1 MKKQIIL
8 LCIVLISFLGTNQ
21 TQAQQ
26 TLGEISMF
34 AGNFAPRGWAFCHG
48 QILSINQNQTLYSLL
63 GTTYGGDGRT
73 TFALPDLRGRVAI
86 HEGQGN
92 GMTNR
97 RLGQKLGTQT
107 ETLTIAQMPSHS
119 HPATSTTETAVS
131 TSPGEEGVGN
141 GQHLTSHFNAF
152 NAAATDDKTLGGS
165 GSTTTTTG
173 NTGGGQAHDNIQP
186 GLAINYIIALS
197 GTFPSRN

>member
-21 TQAQQ
+21 TQAQK

-48 QILSINQNQTLYSLL
+48 QILSINQNQSLYSLL

-97 RLGQKLGTQT
+97 RWGQKLGTQT

-173 NTGGGQAHDNIQP
+173 NTGGNQAHTNMQP
-186 GLAINYIIALS
+186 SIAINYIICVQ
-197 GTFPSRN
+197 GVFPSRN

>member
-48 QILSINQNQTLYSLL
+48 QILPINQNQSLYSLL

-97 RLGQKLGTQT
+97 QLGQKLGTET

-186 GLAINYIIALS
+186 GLAIHYIIALQ